1 MSHVPPPFSPSAPPQ
16 RKDRTGLIIL
26 FIILGLIGFCVIG
39 VIALGFFGFSMAKKV
54 GGPMI
59 GCAINFEAAR
69 ESIMEY
75 AKEHEGKLPNAATWM
90 DDVRPYIAKHL
101 KKDAEATKLF
111 DAKVMSENGDWG
123 CEGENSKMTG
133 MAFNAD
139 LSGKLLTDV
148 KDPFNTILIFEIEA
162 PKKNANEVYQPRP
175 KSTSPTIMG
184 ENRGWINVPME
195 GGMRGMEEFNE
206 GGARF
211 RTSTRSGDESSGD
224 APAPEAESK

>member
-16 RKDRTGLIIL
+16 RRDRTGLIIL
-26 FIILGLIGFCVIG
+26 FIILGLIAFCILG
-39 VIALGFFGFSMAKKV
+39 VVALGFFGFSMAKKV

-69 ESIMEY
+69 EGIMEY

-90 DDVRPYIAKHL
+90 DDVRPYIGKHL
-101 KKDAEATKLF
+101 KKDADAVKMF
-111 DAKVMSENGDWG
+111 GAKVMEENGDWG
-123 CEGENSKMTG
+123 CPVSDTKMTG

-148 KDPFNTILIFEIEA
+148 KDPYNTVLIFEIEA

-175 KSTSPTIMG
+175 KSTSPTLMG
-184 ENRGWINVPME
+184 ENRGWISMPME
-195 GGMRGMEEFNE
+195 GGMRGMEDLNE
-206 GGARF
+206 GGSRF
-211 RTSTRSGDESSGD
+211 RTSNQAGDESSG
-224 APAPEAESK
+224 APPAPEAESK